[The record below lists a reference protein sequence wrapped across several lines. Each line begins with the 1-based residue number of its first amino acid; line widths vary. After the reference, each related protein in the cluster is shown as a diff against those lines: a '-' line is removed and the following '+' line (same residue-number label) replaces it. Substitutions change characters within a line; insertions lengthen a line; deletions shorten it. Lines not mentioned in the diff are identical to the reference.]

1 MPIAINVTVT
11 QEGLNCYTE
20 DCCKTVG
27 RELIITPEYT
37 LGDTSCPTSTL
48 AYEIKDYSGNIVH
61 TASFNITSASP
72 EAGSLL
78 ATTYTPTIVGDYT
91 LKVTLTDCAEVLVL
105 EETIKVCNYVVVS
118 SNTTAHSYKVCN
130 GHLTDSIKISIT
142 DLDGVAVSPYTDVTI
157 TAGSNNDFT
166 FSADG
171 IYIFVAETTADVII
185 SRFIIIDTYDVTNC
199 IGTKI
204 QNILC
209 SECGCNKCKDYCKG
223 RWEMNRIFPTF
234 LTLMALV
241 NREKKLNSIY
251 TALDSAKVTELTT
264 INTLLTK
271 LSTFCESCGTLDLDN
286 NSIVDNYDDQDCGCS

>member
-1 MPIAINVTVT
+1 MAIAINVTVT

-27 RELIITPEYT
+27 RELTITPEYT
-37 LGDTSCPTSTL
+37 LGDVSCPTSTL
-48 AYEIKDYSGNIVH
+48 DYLITDYSGNVVH
-61 TASFNITSASP
+61 TDSFSITNASP

-78 ATTYTPTIVGDYT
+78 ATTFTPTSVGDYT
-91 LKVTLTDCAEVLVL
+91 LRVTLTDCAESLVL

-118 SNTTAHSYKVCN
+118 SNTNAHSYKVCN
-130 GHLTDSIKISIT
+130 GHLTDSIKVSIT
-142 DLDGVAVSPYTDVTI
+142 DLNGAAVNSYTDITI
-157 TAGSNNDFT
+157 AAGSNSDFT
-166 FSADG
+166 FSTDG
-171 IYIFVAETTADVII
+171 IYIFVAKTTADVII
-185 SRFIIIDTYDVTNC
+185 SRFIIIDVYDVTNC
-199 IGTKI
+199 VGIKI

-209 SECGCNKCKDYCKG
+209 SDCGCNKCKDHCKG
-223 RWEMNRIFPTF
+223 RWEINRILPTF

-251 TALDSAKVTELTT
+251 TSLDSAKITELTT
-264 INTLLTK
+264 MDALLTK